1 MTMRASTFFKR
12 CLAASFGLT
21 ALVGCSVLPPQPLT
35 HSPDFAPVYPVAST
49 RTPQS
54 TGAIY
59 QGRQSDAWFGRGR
72 NFQVGDV
79 ITVLLNESTQAAR
92 TQNNNVSRESSN
104 DMLPLGLLDK
114 AARTGGLL
122 GGAKLNGGSIES
134 KGVGQADQRA
144 SLTGSVA
151 VTVVDVLA
159 NGNLVL
165 RGEKQVALSEGA
177 EVIQVAGVIRPEDV
191 SPNSTV
197 QSRRLANAQIT
208 YRGTGDLAAATR
220 AGWGTSGLLK
230 LWPF

>member
-1 MTMRASTFFKR
+1 MAMRCFKFFTAG
-12 CLAASFGLT
+12 LAAA
-21 ALVGCSVLPPQPLT
+21 ALAALAGCSVLPPQPLA
-35 HSPDFAPVYPVAST
+35 HSPDFAPVYPVAT
-49 RTPQS
+49 ARAPQA

-92 TQNNNVSRESSN
+92 TQSNNVSRESSN
-104 DMLPLGLLDK
+104 DVIPQGFLSRM
-114 AARTGGLL
+114 ARTGGLM
-122 GGAKLNGGSIES
+122 GGANLNGGTIES
-134 KGVGQADQRA
+134 SGTGQADQRA

-191 SPNSTV
+191 SSNSTV

-220 AGWGTSGLLK
+220 AGWGTSVLLK